1 MMMLMLTVV
10 LSYCS
15 SYLTDLVMSH
25 LVIVEVAAGR
35 ESLPA
40 DPALVR
46 LLARVDPPVGVEA
59 GAGAEPFLTLRADV
73 GLLAGVG
80 PVMCNVSQCKC
91 SKNTGYFQSQ
101 LDQNMISLI
110 KRYPQ
115 SWDPQQVER
124 EKER

>member
-1 MMMLMLTVV
+1 MLMLTVV

-46 LLARVDPPVGVEA
+46 LLPRVDPPVGVEA

-73 GLLAGVG
+73 GLLASVG
-80 PVMCNVSQCKC
+80 PVMCNVSVRNGPGKPGPTLCLVNVRK
-91 SKNTGYFQSQ
+91 TLDEAQ
-101 LDQNMISLI
+101 L
-110 KRYPQ
+110 
-115 SWDPQQVER
+115 
-124 EKER
+124 

>member
-1 MMMLMLTVV
+1 
-10 LSYCS
+10 
-15 SYLTDLVMSH
+15 MSH

-46 LLARVDPPVGVEA
+46 LLPRVDPPVGVEA

-73 GLLAGVG
+73 GLLASVG

-101 LDQNMISLI
+101 FDDIKTISGQGSTMSYNDGFLV
-110 KRYPQ
+110 KLQ
-115 SWDPQQVER
+115 
-124 EKER
+124 